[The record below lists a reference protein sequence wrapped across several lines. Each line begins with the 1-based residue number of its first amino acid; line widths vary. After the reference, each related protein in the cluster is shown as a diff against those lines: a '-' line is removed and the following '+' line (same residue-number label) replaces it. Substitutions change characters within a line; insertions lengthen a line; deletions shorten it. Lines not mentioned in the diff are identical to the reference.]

1 MDIPL
6 ALFFRISLVLR
17 LQAVVIEPDFD
28 NLFDMK
34 QTDISEYL
42 KSLEKSGIN
51 LGLGEI
57 SAVMDRL
64 GNPQNEY
71 RSILIA
77 GTNGKGSTAAM
88 LSSML
93 SSAGL
98 KVGLYTSPHLSD
110 FRERIRVN
118 NVLIDES
125 ELAVLAGESRRV
137 SEGKLTYFE
146 FATALAFLHFRRR
159 GVDIAV
165 LETGMGG
172 RLDAT
177 NLVNPELSIITNISA
192 DHMEYLGK
200 NLTQIAREK
209 AGIIK
214 KNGICI
220 TGVRYKPA
228 LAVLEETCRLRRSKL
243 LVLRKDMGVRVKEG
257 GGFEYRGL
265 SKTFHDLRIPLVGS
279 HQRDNAAL
287 ALAAVEVL
295 GEKGFLISESRI
307 REGLAGTRWEGRLEI
322 MSRSPL
328 VILDGAH
335 NPAGISA
342 LLKALA
348 GNFSYRKLIFVFGV
362 LKDKKYKAM
371 LGRICR
377 AADRVFLTTP
387 ASDRALPPE
396 QAGPIQ
402 ANTVVEKRPALALQK
417 ALLCA
422 GPEDIVCV
430 AGSLYLVAEIRE
442 ILTKRKE

>member
-1 MDIPL
+1 
-6 ALFFRISLVLR
+6 
-17 LQAVVIEPDFD
+17 
-28 NLFDMK
+28 MK
-34 QTDISEYL
+34 RADISAYL
-42 KSLEKSGIN
+42 KSLEKVGIN
-51 LGLGEI
+51 LGLREI
-57 SAVMDRL
+57 SAVMERL

-88 LSSML
+88 LSSVL

-98 KVGLYTSPHLSD
+98 RVGLYTSPHLSD

-118 NVLIDES
+118 NDLISEN
-125 ELAVLAGESRRV
+125 ELAALAGETRRF
-137 SEGKLTYFE
+137 SEGRLTYFE

-177 NLVNPELSIITNISA
+177 NIVNPELSIITNISA

-200 NLTQIAREK
+200 NLTQISREK

-214 KNGICI
+214 RNGICI
-220 TGVRYKPA
+220 TGVRSKPA
-228 LAVLEETCRLRRSKL
+228 LAVLEETCGLRRSKL
-243 LVLRKDMGVRVKEG
+243 LVLGRDMSVRGRKG
-257 GGFEYRGL
+257 GGFDYRGL
-265 SKTFHDLRIPLVGS
+265 SQTFRDLRVPLVGR
-279 HQRDNAAL
+279 HQLDNAAL

-295 GEKGFLISESRI
+295 GEKGLPIPENRI
-307 REGLAGTRWEGRLEI
+307 REGLASTRWEGRLEI

-348 GNFSYRKLIFVFGV
+348 GNFSCRKLIFVFGV
-362 LKDKKYKAM
+362 LRDKDYRSM
-371 LGRICR
+371 LGRVCR
-377 AADRVFLTTP
+377 AADRVVLTTP
-387 ASDRALPPE
+387 ASERALPAE
-396 QAGPIQ
+396 QAGPLPAGTI
-402 ANTVVEKRPALALQK
+402 VEKSPALALQK
-417 ALLCA
+417 ALSYA
-422 GPEDIVCV
+422 GPDDIVCV

-442 ILTKRKE
+442 ILAKQK